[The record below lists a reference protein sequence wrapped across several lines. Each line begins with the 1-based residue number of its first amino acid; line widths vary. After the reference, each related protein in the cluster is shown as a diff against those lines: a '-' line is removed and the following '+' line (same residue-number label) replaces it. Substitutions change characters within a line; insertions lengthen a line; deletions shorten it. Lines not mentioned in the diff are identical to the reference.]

1 MEILSR
7 DEYAS
12 GATILIDKPLTWTS
26 FDVVNKLRYLL
37 KVKKIGHAGTL
48 DPLATGLLILC
59 TGKMTKQIA
68 SYQAEEKEY
77 QATFTIGKTT
87 PSFDLETDF
96 DSELDCSEVTNTMI
110 TKAAKE
116 LTGAIMQTPPIYS
129 AIKKGGVPSYKKARR
144 KENVTLEPRPVEIK
158 VFEIMSVELPKVNV
172 RIVCSKG
179 TYIRSLAHDF
189 GKKLGVGAHL
199 SQLVRTR
206 IGAYQLNEAWPLDT
220 FVDRINSRQ

>member
-7 DEYAS
+7 DEYTS

-26 FDVVNKLRYLL
+26 FDVVKKLRHLL

-59 TGKMTKQIA
+59 TGKMTKQIE

-96 DSELDCSEVTNTMI
+96 DSELDFSEVTNTMI

-116 LTGAIMQTPPIYS
+116 LTGAFMQTPPIYS
-129 AIKKGGVPSYKKARR
+129 AIKKDGIPSYKKARR

-158 VFEIMSVELPKVNV
+158 VFEIMSVELPKVDV

-189 GKKLGVGAHL
+189 GQKLGVGAHL

-206 IGAYQLNEAWPLDT
+206 IGTYQLNEAWQLDT
-220 FVDRINSRQ
+220 FVDRINSQQ